1 MAIKSWLRKKYVDSF
16 LTGLSASSAAEIYKI
31 MHDVFVDEFFGI
43 FAEDGFALNTAQ
55 DGLRLQIT
63 KASYEVGG
71 YLQQMGK
78 IWELTKK
85 QLK

>member
-1 MAIKSWLRKKYVDSF
+1 
-16 LTGLSASSAAEIYKI
+16 

-43 FAEDGFALNTAQ
+43 LAEGGFALDTTK

-63 KASYEVGG
+63 KASDQVGN
-71 YLQQMGK
+71 YLVQMCK
-78 IWELTKK
+78 IWELTAK